1 MDALYQ
7 DYSGCLTDVIF
18 TYKPSKIF
26 LDINALLI
34 SLFRNSLLV
43 NSKASEC
50 PNGKH
55 PRVNVVVLSNAVKG
69 LSQLQNKTNKF
80 NLIVDQTSQVQVA
93 ASYTYDCVLT
103 ITLTIHYN

>member
-26 LDINALLI
+26 LDINALLTY
-34 SLFRNSLLV
+34 LFRNSLLV
-43 NSKASEC
+43 NSKAYEC

-55 PRVNVVVLSNAVKG
+55 LRVNVVILSNAVKG

-80 NLIVDQTSQVQVA
+80 NLIVDQTSQVHC
-93 ASYTYDCVLT
+93 SFIY
-103 ITLTIHYN
+103 I